1 MTKCKLVLIVIL
13 GFTVF
18 VSCNSSKTEKEKALT
33 VTIEPQ
39 KYFLESLVGN
49 HFKVE
54 CLVASGANPESA
66 DFTPSQMMN
75 LDKSVAYF
83 KIGYLGIESALIK
96 KVSESNAELKV
107 VDCSNGI
114 KSVGEGHVH
123 CDDAEHDHNHD
134 GEHIYGHAGGDPHT
148 WSSVK
153 SAKIIVDNMY
163 KAIVEIDKEN
173 EADYTSNYNKLI
185 TKINATDSIIKSYLD
200 KAPSKSF
207 IIYHPALSY
216 FADEYGLTQYSIEY
230 EGKNP
235 SPSQLRELIN
245 KAKEEHVKVVFIQQE
260 FDTKNAETVADAIAG
275 KTVPLNL
282 LSYDWNGEMIKIA
295 KAMALEDI

>member
-1 MTKCKLVLIVIL
+1 MRYKLVLITLL
-13 GFTVF
+13 GFTTF
-18 VSCNSSKTEKEKALT
+18 VSCNFSKTEKEKVLT

-39 KYFLESLVGN
+39 KYFLESIVGN
-49 HFKVE
+49 HYKVE

-83 KIGYLGIESALIK
+83 KIGYLGIENALVK
-96 KVSESNAELKV
+96 KVSESNTELTV
-107 VDCSNGI
+107 IDCSNGI
-114 KSVGEGHVH
+114 ESVGEGHIH
-123 CDDAEHDHNHD
+123 CDEEGHNHD
-134 GEHIYGHAGGDPHT
+134 HDENQMHGHAGGDPHT

-153 SAKIIVDNMY
+153 SAKIIIDNMY
-163 KAIVEIDKEN
+163 KAIVDIDKGN
-173 EADYTSNYNKLI
+173 EADYTLNYNKLI
-185 TKINATDSIIKSYLD
+185 AKINNTDSIIRSYLN

-216 FADEYGLTQYSIEY
+216 FADEYSLTQYSIEF

-235 SPSQLRELIN
+235 SPSQLKELIN
-245 KAKEEHVKVVFIQQE
+245 RAKEEGVKVVFIQQE
-260 FDTKNAETVADAIAG
+260 FDVKNAETVADAIAG
-275 KTVPLNL
+275 KTIPLNL
-282 LSYDWNGEMIKIA
+282 LSYDWNAEMIKIA